1 MDPFEEP
8 SSSMYA
14 PLNLHFALDDPFCF
28 VGPQWKLQRLWLRR
42 IVLDAL
48 KDLIAHSAIPEDAQ
62 EAASKMNKKN
72 LYGSVISVEI
82 AKPKKKSMRI
92 RSEDSLGV
100 GREEVL
106 KSMNKEEQVE
116 GKVEEEKEEKKEE
129 KKEEEK
135 EEEKEKDKST
145 YSDKLQDKTI
155 HRLQTVLVFG
165 LPPQMKPENIRKK
178 YKVFSFF
185 TYRFPCPAPFNGRDM
200 VAEITVK
207 DSKQIKDVF
216 TLLFLEL

>member
-1 MDPFEEP
+1 MDPSEEP

-14 PLNLHFALDDPFCF
+14 PLNLHFALVDPFCF

-48 KDLIAHSAIPEDAQ
+48 KGLIVHSAIPEDAQ

-92 RSEDSLGV
+92 RREDSLGV

-116 GKVEEEKEEKKEE
+116 GKVEEEEKEEKKEE

-135 EEEKEKDKST
+135 EKEKST

-216 TLLFLEL
+216 TPLFP